1 MQQIVLECPRY
12 FEAWILHIDCYPKS
26 KGISVLIYFT
36 PVDKPTSNTS
46 DSVSYGKSLA
56 RILNL
61 LWAILPA
68 ERSFSSKGSQ
78 IFWM

>member
-46 DSVSYGKSLA
+46 DSVS
-56 RILNL
+56 
-61 LWAILPA
+61 
-68 ERSFSSKGSQ
+68 
-78 IFWM
+78 